1 MNFKVGLEI
10 KSTNIM
16 QQLRLANNSMIIKLL
31 ELVLICLLSQGVCSM
46 TECSAYLNTWFV
58 HG

>member
-1 MNFKVGLEI
+1 
-10 KSTNIM
+10 M
-16 QQLRLANNSMIIKLL
+16 QQLRLANNIMIIKLL

>member
-1 MNFKVGLEI
+1 
-10 KSTNIM
+10 M
-16 QQLRLANNSMIIKLL
+16 QQLRLANNIMIIKLL

-46 TECSAYLNTWFV
+46 AECYAYLNTWFV